1 MEGRLQIEPKR
12 AVDEIVAAMR
22 QQVGEVLGRSGAV
35 VAVSG
40 GVDSAV
46 CAALA
51 ARAFGGPHVLAL
63 ALPERE
69 SDPGSLALARELA
82 ATLQLEL
89 LVEEISPVLD
99 GAGCYARRDAAI
111 RRLTEFGPGW
121 HCKLVVDAGGPGAE
135 HLPLGVLVVRS
146 PAGEERRVRL
156 PPREYRE
163 IVAATNLKQRVR
175 AMLCYHHADRL
186 RYAVIGTPNRLE
198 YALGFFVKGG
208 DGLADIKPIAHLY
221 KGQVHQLAEYLG
233 VPAGIRSRV
242 PTTDTYSL
250 PQTQEEFYFG
260 LPLPLLDRAL
270 AALDQGVTAEVTAVE
285 LGRDP
290 GEIERVFQE
299 LERKARAARYLHL
312 APLLVSD
319 PATPVAMAEVG

>member
-1 MEGRLQIEPKR
+1 MEDRLRIEAKG
-12 AVDEIVAAMR
+12 AVDEIVTAMR
-22 QQVGEVLGRSGAV
+22 HQVGEVLGRSGAV
-35 VAVSG
+35 VAISG

-51 ARAFGGPHVLAL
+51 ARAFGASRVLGL

-69 SDPGSLALARELA
+69 SDPESLELARELA
-82 ATLQLEL
+82 TKLKIEL
-89 LVEEISPVLD
+89 IVEEITPALE
-99 GAGCYARRDAAI
+99 GAGCYVRRDAAI
-111 RRLTEFGPGW
+111 GRLTEFGPGW
-121 HCKLVVDAGGPGAE
+121 QCKLVVDAGGPGAE

-146 PAGEERRVRL
+146 PSGEERRLRL

-208 DGLADIKPIAHLY
+208 DGLADVKPIAHLY
-221 KGQVHQLAEYLG
+221 KGEVHQLAEYLG
-233 VPAGIRSRV
+233 VPQGIRSRV

-250 PQTQEEFYFG
+250 PQTQEEFYFR
-260 LPLPLLDRAL
+260 LPLPLLDRIL
-270 AALDQGVTAEVTAVE
+270 AAFDRGVAAEAVASE
-285 LGRDP
+285 LWMKP
-290 GEIERVFQE
+290 EEVEQVYLE
-299 LERKARAARYLHL
+299 LERKERAARYLHL
-312 APLLVSD
+312 APLLTVER
-319 PATPVAMAEVG
+319 PAPAPLVEIA